1 MPAAFIPSPSRGLW
15 HIGPLPV
22 RGYALC
28 VVLAVIVWL
37 WVTGRRYRGIGGR
50 EGLILDI
57 ATLAVPLG
65 LIGARAYGV
74 LTNYHLYFGHH
85 RDWANV
91 LRLWDGRFGLPGGVA
106 AGAAGGWLACRRS
119 GAALSPVAGAAAPGL
134 AFAAAIAAWGNWFN
148 QQMYGR
154 PADLAWALEIAP
166 QHRVAGYENS
176 ATFQPT
182 FLYESIWDVLAGVL
196 VILAARMFLL
206 AGDRTFAV
214 YAGLQAT
221 GMLCTGTL
229 AIGYA
234 QRLFGLPVDQVLM
247 IVVLAGAIGYLYL
260 TRSRKGP
267 DVVKPAAGEAPAN
280 GAIMAGG
287 GETASPRFR

>member
-15 HIGPLPV
+15 HIGPLPI

-37 WVTGRRYRGIGGR
+37 WVTGRRYRRIGGR

-57 ATLAVPLG
+57 AILAVPFG

-74 LTNYHLYFGHH
+74 LTSYHLYFGHH
-85 RDWANV
+85 RDWVNV
-91 LRLWDGRFGLPGGVA
+91 LRLWDGGFGLPGGVA
-106 AGAAGGWLACRRS
+106 AGAVGAWMACRRS

-134 AFAAAIAAWGNWFN
+134 AFAAAIAAWRNWFS

-154 PADLAWALEIAP
+154 PADVAWALEIAP
-166 QHRVAGYENS
+166 QHRVAGYENF
-176 ATFQPT
+176 ATFQPA
-182 FLYESIWDVLAGVL
+182 FLYESIWDVLAGIL

-206 AGDRTFAV
+206 AGDRSFAV

-229 AIGYA
+229 RIGYA
-234 QRLFGLPVDQVLM
+234 QRLFGLPADQVLM
-247 IVVLAGAIGYLYL
+247 IVILAVAIGYLYL
-260 TRSRKGP
+260 TRSAKGP
-267 DVVKPAAGEAPAN
+267 DVVEPAAGETP
-280 GAIMAGG
+280 GGSAITAGG
-287 GETASPRFR
+287 GETARPSVH